1 MLFIIRLIL
10 TVKPAD
16 NKGSEGKLVRHLFIH
31 YPLIML
37 QQLKGAACPRL
48 LSHILLLFSFLFSL
62 VIQAQNLT
70 LSSGGQTGTSG
81 TNWSTSGTNPI
92 TISVTGAA
100 NINTSVIT
108 GYLNAGT
115 SVIVNNSTVGTTI
128 NSNISKTAGGNASLT
143 IKDIGNVKIAAN
155 ISISSSSNALDLIL
169 WADSDNS
176 QGGTVDDFMYIGDGV
191 SISTNGGK
199 IIMAGGADN
208 GNNGGTSGDG
218 IPDGF
223 AWNGSNST
231 TYGANDVGGLTLGPR
246 AGTGTVVSLMSGG
259 GEIILRGSTSNNNS
273 YPGITSQANLKIVSG
288 TGKITMYGKSVSGHG
303 VELTYGASPTV
314 AISSSSTATPA
325 IDIKGTTTTAG
336 YSGFWISNNANGSI
350 LFESNAATGGGITVE
365 GVSSSGPGVYFG
377 ISNTNIITQLLSQSG
392 TINLKGDGSSNA
404 SLFLYGDVY
413 IGNRKD
419 ATAVQ
424 GVTPSVTASTANLLI
439 QADDQYNF
447 SNTAGKNVNINSTG
461 SLGIE
466 AYTASYGGTLSWT
479 GNLALGSSFS
489 SITLGESAENY
500 SITVNNNL
508 NSSGAITA
516 YASDFTLANGVGLV
530 SSGAGIITV
539 NARGSFNTS
548 GSTRRIISS
557 ANGNINIYADSDASG
572 NGTLDID
579 YTTFNAGTGTLTLRT
594 ESVNWTTAASTD
606 KPYIN
611 GTGAFVFEPSDASF
625 GSTSTSWFY
634 FDQDANGISGITIGK
649 SSNTGNITHETT
661 ALTVAGAINLYGG
674 QVTLNANMT
683 SSSTGDIFI
692 KSNSNLNGAASIA
705 GNATIYKTA
714 GTGTLTMQS
723 QDRLNSGTITASGT
737 GQLNVILWSDYDN
750 NNNGGVA
757 INSIT
762 TNGGHLWL
770 GGSNSNGG
778 SYTWNGLTVGDGPS
792 VGSGNNNYNAIDFY
806 GPVSTSGGDVLVW
819 GGDGYSSGAYGLGVY
834 AGASINTGSG
844 DITLIADYISFNDLT
859 LTCTGVL
866 SLVPYGGS
874 YPAAVTWSGSLS
886 GGNFNATGTFDALII
901 NNFANLGG
909 LVIGYYN
916 GQLSSGTPVVQDNSS
931 SLTISNAIGIAGS
944 IYLYAPTQTI
954 NQNLSSTGAGS
965 IHIGAN
971 SLSIGS
977 VTFSSTGSLLIEPI
991 TAATTIGLLGGAG
1004 TLALPASCFTSVF
1017 SNGFSQITIGN
1028 SSAGNITLG
1037 AALTLLDPL
1046 QLITSGNLILNE
1058 NMIIGANDFVFTG
1071 NSIAPATG
1079 KYIRSNGTG
1088 KLKMTIGN
1096 SASKTF
1102 PIGTSYY
1109 NPVTITNNTGSS
1121 DLFYATVSDGVYNN
1135 GAATGTFLIG
1145 APRVDLTWNIGN
1157 TGASTGAGNV
1167 TLAFGWVPANNVTG
1181 TFTAPKLMHYN
1192 GSSWDIQSGSPTF
1205 DLVAGTL
1212 SYTGYSGSF
1221 SPFAIGETS
1230 FTLPVNWLSFT
1241 GTEQGKTVLLQWA
1254 TASENNNDHYEIERS
1269 ANGTSYQS
1277 IGQVAASAN
1286 PAIRN
1291 DYQYTDLNPVN
1302 GTTYYRL
1309 KQVDKDGRSRYS
1321 TVIAVNYAGNGG
1333 FELRVMP
1340 SSGLVGLIVPATVT
1354 GKADVIIYDAQGR
1367 QLQRQ
1372 AVVAGQQTIAVKS
1385 GSANNIYLI
1394 KVVKEGKA
1402 LYTGRFML

>member
-1 MLFIIRLIL
+1 ML
-10 TVKPAD
+10 
-16 NKGSEGKLVRHLFIH
+16 HL
-31 YPLIML
+31 
-37 QQLKGAACPRL
+37 QKGAASPRL
-48 LSHILLLFSFLFSL
+48 SSTVLLLSAILFSTFIHGQSL
-62 VIQAQNLT
+62 Y

-81 TNWSTSGTNPI
+81 TNWTTSGTNPV
-92 TISVTGAA
+92 TINASGSA

-108 GYLNAGT
+108 GYLNSGI
-115 SVIVNNSTVGTTI
+115 SVIVNNSSVGTVV
-128 NSNISKTAGGNASLT
+128 NSDISKTGGASATLT
-143 IKDIGNVKIAAN
+143 IKDVGNVKVAAN
-155 ISISSSSNALDLIL
+155 ISSVSNALDLIL
-169 WADSDNS
+169 WADTDNS
-176 QGGTVDDFMYIGDGV
+176 QGGAVEDYMFVTAGV
-191 SISTNGGK
+191 TISTNGGK
-199 IIMAGGADN
+199 IIMAGGPDN
-208 GNNGGTSGDG
+208 GTNGGTSGDG

-223 AWNGSNST
+223 AWNGSNSSN
-231 TYGANDVGGLTLGPR
+231 YGANTVGGLTLGPLS
-246 AGTGTVVSLMSGG
+246 GTGTLVSILSGG
-259 GEIILRGSTSNNNS
+259 GEIIMRGATSNNNT
-273 YPGITSQANLKIVSG
+273 YPGIGSQANLKIVSG
-288 TGKITMYGKSVSGHG
+288 TGKITMYGKSTSGHG
-303 VELTYGASPTV
+303 IELTYGATPNV
-314 AISSSSTATPA
+314 AISSASTSTPA
-325 IDIKGTTTTAG
+325 IDIKGTTTASG
-336 YSGFWISNNANGSI
+336 LFGFWASNNGSGN
-350 LFESNAATGGGITVE
+350 FFVQSSAATGGGISIE
-365 GVSSSGPGVYFG
+365 GVSSLSYGIIFGVSGT
-377 ISNTNIITQLLSQSG
+377 SMITQLLSQSG
-392 TINLKGDGSSNA
+392 TISLKGDGSSNS
-404 SLFLYGDVY
+404 SLFMYGDVWL
-413 IGNRKD
+413 GNRKD
-419 ATAVQ
+419 ANAVQ
-424 GVTPSVTASTANLLI
+424 GITPSVTASTANILI
-439 QADDQYNF
+439 QADDQYTL
-447 SNTAGKNVNINSTG
+447 SNTGGKTVNINSTG

-466 AYTASYGGTLSWT
+466 AYTAGYGGTLSWT

-500 SITVNNNL
+500 SIAVYNSL
-508 NSSGAITA
+508 NSTGAITA
-516 YASDFTLANGVGLV
+516 YTSDFTLGNGVGLV
-530 SSGAGIITV
+530 SSGAGNITI
-539 NARGSFNTS
+539 NCKGSFNTINNA
-548 GSTRRIISS
+548 RRTISS
-557 ANGNINIYADSDASG
+557 VNGNINIYADSDASG

-594 ESVNWTTAASTD
+594 ESVNWTISSSTD

-611 GTGAFVFEPSDASF
+611 GTGAFVFEPADASF
-625 GSTSTSWFY
+625 GATSTSWFY

-649 SSNTGNITHETT
+649 SSNTGNITHENT

-674 QVTLNANMT
+674 QVILNANLT
-683 SSSTGDIFI
+683 SSATGDIFI

-705 GNATIYKTA
+705 GNAAIYKTA

-792 VGSGNNNYNAIDFY
+792 VGSVNNNYNAIDFY

-819 GGDGYSSGAYGLGVY
+819 AGDGYSSGAFGLGVY
-834 AGASINTGSG
+834 AGAAINAGSG

-866 SLVPYGGS
+866 SLLPYGGS

-944 IYLYAPTQTI
+944 IYLYAPAQTI
-954 NQNLSSTGAGS
+954 SQNLSSTGAGS
-965 IHIGAN
+965 IHISAN
-971 SLSIGS
+971 TVSIGS
-977 VTFSSTGSLLIEPI
+977 VTFSSTGALLIEPI
-991 TAATTIGLLGGAG
+991 TAATTIGLSGGAG
-1004 TLALPASCFTSVF
+1004 TLSLPATCFTSVF
-1017 SNGFSQITIGN
+1017 SNGFSQMTIGN

-1046 QLITSGNLILNE
+1046 QLITGGNLILNDI
-1058 NMIIGANDFVFTG
+1058 MTIGANDFIFTG
-1071 NSIAPATG
+1071 GSIAPATG
-1079 KYIRSNGTG
+1079 KYVRSNGTG

-1096 SASKTF
+1096 SASKLF
-1102 PIGTSYY
+1102 PLGTSYY
-1109 NPVTITNNTGSS
+1109 NPVTITNNTGAS
-1121 DLFYATVSDGVYNN
+1121 DLFYATVSDGVYYN
-1135 GAATGTFLIG
+1135 GAVTGTLTIG
-1145 APRVDLTWNIGN
+1145 APRVNLTWNIGN

-1181 TFTAPKLMHYN
+1181 TLTAPKLMHYN
-1192 GSSWDIQSGSPTF
+1192 GSKWEMLAGSPTF
-1205 DLVAGTL
+1205 NLVTGTL
-1212 SYTGYSGSF
+1212 SYTSYTGSF

-1254 TASENNNDHYEIERS
+1254 TASESNNDHYEIERS

-1277 IGQVAASAN
+1277 IGQLAASAN
-1286 PAIRN
+1286 PSVRN
-1291 DYQYTDLNPVN
+1291 DYQFTDLNPLS
-1302 GTTYYRL
+1302 GTAYYRL
-1309 KQVDKDGRSRYS
+1309 KQVDKDGRFRYS
-1321 TVIAVNYAGNGG
+1321 TVIAVNYTGTGG
-1333 FELRVMP
+1333 FELRIMP
-1340 SSGLVGLIVPATVT
+1340 GSGLVSLVVPSTIE
-1354 GKADVIIYDAQGR
+1354 GRMDLFIYDAQGR

-1372 AVVAGQQTIAVKS
+1372 AVVAGQQTIALKS
-1385 GSANNIYLI
+1385 GSANNVYLI
-1394 KVVKEGKA
+1394 KVVKEGRT